1 MPSFGF
7 SWQWITVITM
17 TKYFEDFQEPAGHLY
32 PSSDVRRFVPTL
44 QPDKKLPFI
53 WHSLHSGPMVHFI
66 KNQESQLFDLGFEEE
81 ALQRAL
87 PPSTAHPFLFLA
99 GMGGAGYSCPA
110 TALGGIL
117 AQLGVGGEQ
126 EGHWH
131 RRAGKPLHL
140 LVPQNWEAVFGSQA
154 GHVNDV
160 SSKQRRGPKPGVG
173 KIRGCQRAFCCS
185 WVGVGST
192 GDSSC

>member
-7 SWQWITVITM
+7 SWQWIIVITM

-117 AQLGVGGEQ
+117 AQLGVGGNRRVTGIGEPGSHYISWCLRIGKRRLDHRQ
-126 EGHWH
+126 DMSVMFLPSREEGLSLGWA
-131 RRAGKPLHL
+131 RSGAARGLS
-140 LVPQNWEAVFGSQA
+140 VAVG
-154 GHVNDV
+154 
-160 SSKQRRGPKPGVG
+160 
-173 KIRGCQRAFCCS
+173 
-185 WVGVGST
+185 
-192 GDSSC
+192 